1 MSHSGRGNTMT
12 NDAKVHR
19 ILQKCKDIPHNQNRI
34 WKWEKARGRA
44 VEVGGDQVISK
55 KRLT

>member
-1 MSHSGRGNTMT
+1 MT

-19 ILQKCKDIPHNQNRI
+19 ILQKWKDIRHNQNRI